1 MSFIDQEFPQILGA
15 ELFRPK
21 PNYITKFVIQPRVVH
36 EFLKGP
42 GDTVQL
48 DRYHYWADDDASG
61 LYDSSL
67 TKEAR
72 SRSSV
77 QTIGVGASRDLNK
90 DKIILHLTEFTG
102 PSDPT
107 NPASPGTFQIPL
119 QRLLSAQRKL
129 WELGQRAFH
138 DSIGSSN
145 LLDDYLRWEDRVY
158 VGELL
163 KTSYTAN
170 PSEVA
175 DGGSYDLSDHDSKP
189 PRWTIEDSDLVVTRM
204 TQRNALKFDDG
215 NYWCLCTPEFMRHL
229 QRDPEFRE
237 VARYPN
243 SMMVSQMIP
252 GAGDMSPPQINP
264 AASQYTQG
272 LMAGQSDNYNGMQ
285 TMPAGLVYRG
295 VRYFVSNNLPSA
307 SVTLTYTNNGSY
319 AAGPAAR
326 NAELG
331 IFFGPQAV
339 GVGVGGAGP
348 QIRLNNNDDFQR
360 MVIAIWSIYGDFKLI
375 EERFVTVGRSF
386 TS

>member
-1 MSFIDQEFPQILGA
+1 MSFIDSEFPQLLGA

-21 PNYITKFVIQPRVVH
+21 PQYITKFVIQPRVVH

-42 GDTVQL
+42 GDTIQL
-48 DRYHYWADDDASG
+48 DRYHYWADDDTTG
-61 LYDSSL
+61 LYDASL
-67 TKEAR
+67 TKESR
-72 SRSSV
+72 TRSSV
-77 QTIGVGASRDLNK
+77 QTIGIGGSRDLTK

-102 PSDPT
+102 PS
-107 NPASPGTFQIPL
+107 NPANPSAPGTFQIPL

-145 LLDDYLRWEDRVY
+145 LLDDYLRWEDRIY
-158 VGELL
+158 VNELL

-175 DGGSYDLSDHDSKP
+175 DGGSYDLNDYDSKP

-204 TQRNALKFDDG
+204 TERNALKFDDG
-215 NYWCLCTPEFMRHL
+215 NYWCLCSPEFMRHL

-237 VARYPN
+237 TARYPG
-243 SMMVSQMIP
+243 SIMVSQMTP
-252 GAGDMSPPQINP
+252 GTNDMAPPQVNP
-264 AASQYTQG
+264 SASQYSLG
-272 LMAGQSDNYNGMQ
+272 LMAGQADNYNGMQ
-285 TMPAGLVYRG
+285 VMPTGLVYRG
-295 VRYFVSNNLPSA
+295 VRYFESNNLPKG
-307 SVTLTYTNNGSY
+307 SVNLTYTNSGSY
-319 AAGPAAR
+319 AAGPTAR

-339 GVGVGGAGP
+339 GAAIGGAGP
-348 QIRLNNNDDFQR
+348 QIRINNNDDYQR
-360 MVIAIWSIYGDFKLI
+360 MIIAIWSLYGDWKLI

-386 TS
+386 TN